1 MNPTVRYTAQSLTDK
16 TGRTR
21 TFPGVS
27 GELSAAALAVA
38 AGVMPDPTQFN
49 VYRHVIQHT
58 RDYAA
63 AGQTTA
69 LKFFN
74 QGPADF
80 ITNTPQQG
88 QINDDQFFWGVRV
101 HIDILPNYA
110 AATPAITNAAA
121 AYITG
126 SAALPGAVTNA
137 QQVRDALNLGRVN
150 FKVGTR
156 NIIVNAQGLHRF
168 GAGSG
173 PVIQG
178 VFAGANST
186 NLYGAVQTI
195 NGNPDNF
202 NGWNLSPWMWLS
214 KGRTMDLSIDWPV
227 ACPISSAGIVQ
238 VSIEGLLIEV
248 GNT

>member
-1 MNPTVRYTAQSLTDK
+1 MNTNVRYTSLRDSQ
-16 TGRTR
+16 GVAR

-27 GELSAAALAVA
+27 AALTSAALAVQN
-38 AGVMPDPTQFN
+38 GVMPDPTTFN
-49 VYRHVIQHT
+49 VYRHCIQHT

-69 LKFFN
+69 MKFFN
-74 QGPADF
+74 QAPADF
-80 ITNTPQQG
+80 IANTPQQG
-88 QINDDQFFWGVRV
+88 QINDDQFFWGVRL

-110 AATPAITNAAA
+110 AGTPAITNAAA

-137 QQVRDALNLGRVN
+137 QQVRDILNLGRVN
-150 FKVGTR
+150 FKAGNR
-156 NIIVNAQGLHRF
+156 NAVVNAQGLHRF

-195 NGNPDNF
+195 NGNADNY
-202 NGWNLSPWMWLS
+202 NGWNFTPWVWVT
-214 KGRTMDLSIDWPV
+214 KGRTLDLSIDWPV
-227 ACPISSAGIVQ
+227 ACPLSSAGIVQ
-238 VSIEGLLIEV
+238 VTLEGLMIEV